1 VFGEHSENEG
11 PMGDERNEG
20 VEEVVMLHTTSG
32 LQNIAGY

>member
-1 VFGEHSENEG
+1 VFGEHSENER
-11 PMGDERNEG
+11 PMRDERNEG